1 MEEFPPLIPS
11 EVSNIP
17 FPGLLLTKS
26 FPYFLQFHN
35 EKMPDILDG
44 SLIPG
49 LMIEN
54 YEYIL
59 KLPMETFIAYN
70 WH

>member
-1 MEEFPPLIPS
+1 MEDEENDGSTEQPRKKSEDFPPLIPA

-35 EKMPDILDG
+35 EKIPEIIDQKIVPC
-44 SLIPG
+44 LI
-49 LMIEN
+49 IEN
-54 YEYIL
+54 Y
-59 KLPMETFIAYN
+59 
-70 WH
+70 

>member
-1 MEEFPPLIPS
+1 VLDEGDEEQEAVPQPKKVEEFPPIIPS

-35 EKMPDILDG
+35 
-44 SLIPG
+44 
-49 LMIEN
+49 
-54 YEYIL
+54 
-59 KLPMETFIAYN
+59 
-70 WH
+70 